1 MHLSPLLAASQNPLP
16 SLIIFMLIPVAM
28 YFLLIRP
35 QRRRQRETAAL
46 QSAIEVGDEI
56 MTTSGVYGFIT
67 SFDGDIAWLEIDDN
81 VQIRI
86 ARLLERRPGEA
97 PGRSVG
103 AGVLRHVRNLFRET
117 GGWRGWGGA
126 GGSSR
131 SRRSSRI
138 SATSREPGEVQVWM
152 GASARCDWG
161 KPGQSGMPGENTR
174 SPCSACN
181 ASTWRRC

>member
-86 ARLLERRPGEA
+86 ARQAIQRKVDTAKGETA
-97 PGRSVG
+97 VP
-103 AGVLRHVRNLFRET
+103 T
-117 GGWRGWGGA
+117 DD
-126 GGSSR
+126 GSKAKQTK
-131 SRRSSRI
+131 I
-138 SATSREPGEVQVWM
+138 DDVITTTDATN
-152 GASARCDWG
+152 D
-161 KPGQSGMPGENTR
+161 
-174 SPCSACN
+174 
-181 ASTWRRC
+181 

>member
-86 ARLLERRPGEA
+86 ARQAIQRKVDTSKGESA
-97 PGRSVG
+97 VPSDD
-103 AGVLRHVRNLFRET
+103 
-117 GGWRGWGGA
+117 
-126 GGSSR
+126 GSKSKQTKIDDVIV
-131 SRRSSRI
+131 SDDDAKS
-138 SATSREPGEVQVWM
+138 
-152 GASARCDWG
+152 
-161 KPGQSGMPGENTR
+161 
-174 SPCSACN
+174 
-181 ASTWRRC
+181 

>member
-86 ARLLERRPGEA
+86 ARQAIQRKVDTAKGEIA
-97 PGRSVG
+97 
-103 AGVLRHVRNLFRET
+103 VLT
-117 GGWRGWGGA
+117 DD
-126 GGSSR
+126 GSKAKQTK
-131 SRRSSRI
+131 I
-138 SATSREPGEVQVWM
+138 DDVITTTDATN
-152 GASARCDWG
+152 D
-161 KPGQSGMPGENTR
+161 
-174 SPCSACN
+174 
-181 ASTWRRC
+181 